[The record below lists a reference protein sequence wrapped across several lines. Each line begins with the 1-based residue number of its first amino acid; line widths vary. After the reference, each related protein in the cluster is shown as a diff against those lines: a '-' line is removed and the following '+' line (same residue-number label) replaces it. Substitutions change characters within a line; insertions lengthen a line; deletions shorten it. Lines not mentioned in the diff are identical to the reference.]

1 MADPRWERLPCGR
14 DKERLLEIVADGRP
28 IHAGSHEA
36 TCPYCQVALAE
47 LNSLW
52 APVRQWSTRPTH
64 VPTHLVRTVIARVR
78 RMTQSPHHVVVA
90 TAKGVTSI
98 TSWVIAQFGAEAAL
112 RVPGVASVGPSRP
125 GHERPSRSIMTR
137 QGADAVGVTEV
148 GAEAVA
154 LNFGLRVHPVT
165 DVLSLAESV
174 RSEVIHELRRQAD
187 LEVSEVDISID
198 GIDFDDFASGAE
210 L

>member
-14 DKERLLEIVADGRP
+14 DKQRLLEIVVDRKP
-28 IHAGSHEA
+28 IETGSHEA
-36 TCPYCQVALAE
+36 TCPFCQTALAD

-52 APVRQWSTRPTH
+52 APVRQWSSRPTH

-78 RMTQSPHHVVVA
+78 RMTQSPHHVVAA
-90 TAKGVTSI
+90 TAKGVTSV

-112 RVPGVASVGPSRP
+112 RVPGVASVGPSHP
-125 GHERPSRSIMTR
+125 GHKRPSRSIMTR

-154 LNFGLRVHPVT
+154 LYFGLRVHPVT

-174 RSEVIHELRRQAD
+174 RSEVIYELRQQAD
-187 LEVSEVDISID
+187 LEVFEVDISVD
-198 GIDFDDFASGAE
+198 DIDFDDFASGAE

>member
-1 MADPRWERLPCGR
+1 MTDPRWERLPCGR
-14 DKERLLEIVADGRP
+14 DKERLLEIVAESKP
-28 IHAGSHEA
+28 IEPGSHEA
-36 TCPYCQVALAE
+36 TCPYCQAALAE

-52 APVRQWSTRPTH
+52 APVRRWSSRPTH

-78 RMTQSPHHVVVA
+78 RMTQSPHHVVA
-90 TAKGVTSI
+90 AAAKGVTSV
-98 TSWVIAQFGAEAAL
+98 TSWVVAQFGAEAAL
-112 RVPGVASVGPSRP
+112 RVPGVASVGPSYP
-125 GHERPSRSIMTR
+125 GHERRSRTIMTR
-137 QGADAVGVTEV
+137 QGADAVGVSEV

-154 LNFGLRVHPVT
+154 LYFGIRVHLVT

-174 RSEVIHELRRQAD
+174 RSEVIYELRRQAD
-187 LEVSEVDISID
+187 LEVSEVDISVD